1 MLHDDSFIVSRRLLM
16 NPRTRPWLD
25 VLVISIVATWFPAY
39 ASAHHTGTWKW
50 TSTTESGQ
58 KFESIAKLKRSGR
71 SFAGVYIGQKG
82 QETPITSPKLDGRV
96 MSFEVTR
103 ERDGQKVTV
112 RYQGKIAGN
121 TMKGKQEFRV
131 GDQTRTLPWE
141 AKREPRVRK
150 TANVAGTPRDVA
162 QKAIQKLGEQDN
174 YSWTSER
181 KGGSGD
187 TGSVKGRIR
196 KDGLTHAMLNMAGRS
211 VEGVLKGRKGAIKT
225 NEGWMSTED
234 FSGDGGSPGRNPMT
248 FLARHLSTFAKP
260 PVVQASGLLKQT
272 KDLKSEGEGV
282 HSGELTEEGVKQ
294 NLPQFGVEVSDPEGS
309 VKFWVKDG
317 MLAKYTYTVRGNVTF
332 LQQQRQV
339 DYDRTTTVEIRDA
352 GATKL
357 EVPEEALKK
366 IE

>member
-1 MLHDDSFIVSRRLLM
+1 M
-16 NPRTRPWLD
+16 NQRTRLWLNF
-25 VLVISIVATWFPAY
+25 LAISVVAAWLPAY
-39 ASAHHTGTWKW
+39 VSAHHTGTWKW

-58 KFESIAKLKRSGR
+58 KFESTAKLTRAGR
-71 SFAGVYIGQKG
+71 SFAGVYIGQNG
-82 QETPITSPKLDGRV
+82 QETPITSPKLDGRE

-103 ERDGQKVTV
+103 ERDEQKVTV

-121 TMKGKQEFRV
+121 TIKGKQEFRV
-131 GDQTRTLPWE
+131 GEQTRTLPWE

-150 TANVAGTPRDVA
+150 TANVTSTPRDVA

-181 KGGSGD
+181 KGGGGD

-196 KDGLTHAMLNMAGRS
+196 KDGLTHAMLDMAGRS
-211 VEGVLKGRKGAIKT
+211 VEGVLRGPKGAIKT
-225 NEGWMSTED
+225 KEGWMSTQD
-234 FSGDGGSPGRNPMT
+234 FSGDGGSPDRHPMT
-248 FLARHLSTFAKP
+248 FLARHLSTFAKA

-272 KDLKSEGEGV
+272 KELKSEGQGAY
-282 HSGELTEEGVKQ
+282 SGELTEKGVKQ
-294 NLPQFGVEVSDPEGS
+294 NLPQFGVEVADPEGS
-309 VKFWVKDG
+309 MKFWVKDG

-339 DYDRTTTVEIRDA
+339 DYDRTTTVEIRDV
-352 GATKL
+352 GDTKL
-357 EVPEEALKK
+357 ELPKEAFRK